1 MSEMQAAPNK
11 SGSTK
16 AWCVEWLKKVQ
27 REKLAKKKTMN
38 LWQKKMHK
46 L

>member
-16 AWCVEWLKKVQ
+16 AWCVAWLKKF
-27 REKLAKKKTMN
+27 RRKKLAKKKTMN